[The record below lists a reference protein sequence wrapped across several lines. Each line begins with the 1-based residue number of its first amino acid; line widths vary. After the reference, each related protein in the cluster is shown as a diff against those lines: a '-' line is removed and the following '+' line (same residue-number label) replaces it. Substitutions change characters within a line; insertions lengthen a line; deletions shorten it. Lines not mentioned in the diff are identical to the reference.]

1 MAQLIDYNHVRLD
14 LYRAAGFTK
23 CEPYP
28 ASEIPSNFD
37 PRWVS
42 MCRTLT
48 ADAR

>member
-28 ASEIPSNFD
+28 ESEIPPISIRD
-37 PRWVS
+37 GSP
-42 MCRTLT
+42 CAAL
-48 ADAR
+48 